1 MVLRQRSQSYGVDD
15 PSWRISRDGKG
26 TERTITLDLASFPK
40 NTYWPEG
47 FIPSGVPVKKAASG
61 DLYVPATTGA
71 IEGFLAEA
79 VHGVD
84 PEAEE
89 NPLGALM
96 WRGVVASGL
105 LPLGLSVDSAGKT
118 SVAGRIRFE

>member
-1 MVLRQRSQSYGVDD
+1 MALRQRSTTYGVDD
-15 PSWRISRDGKG
+15 PSWRISRAGKG
-26 TERTITLDLASFPK
+26 TERTITLDVDSFPAE
-40 NTYWPEG
+40 TYWPDG

-61 DLYVPATTGA
+61 DKYVPATTGE

-84 PEAEE
+84 PEED
-89 NPLGALM
+89 PLGALM
-96 WRGVVASGL
+96 WQGVVSAGL
-105 LPLGLSVDSAGKT
+105 LPLGLSVDAAGRT